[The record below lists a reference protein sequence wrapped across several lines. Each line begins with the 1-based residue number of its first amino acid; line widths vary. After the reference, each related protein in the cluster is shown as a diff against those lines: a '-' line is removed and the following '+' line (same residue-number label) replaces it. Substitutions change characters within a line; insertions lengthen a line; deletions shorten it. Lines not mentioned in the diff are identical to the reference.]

1 MKFNYQKEIDALR
14 TYAILPVLLYHLSN
28 SIIPGGFLGVDL
40 FFVISGFVITKT
52 LIKEKYTS
60 GQIKIVNFFLRRIKR
75 LYPALILMLVS
86 SAILISIF
94 GVLNFNN
101 FHFYLKT
108 AIFAI
113 FGISNIFLIYKSDDY
128 FLNEENNPFVHTW
141 SLGVEEQFYFFTLL
155 FYFLFL
161 LLL

>member
-75 LYPALILMLVS
+75 LYPALIL
-86 SAILISIF
+86 
-94 GVLNFNN
+94 
-101 FHFYLKT
+101 
-108 AIFAI
+108 
-113 FGISNIFLIYKSDDY
+113 IY
-128 FLNEENNPFVHTW
+128 
-141 SLGVEEQFYFFTLL
+141 
-155 FYFLFL
+155 
-161 LLL
+161 